1 MAAEVRNA
9 IKWNWE
15 IPDGMIKVKVE
26 EGWITLEG
34 ELEWNHQ
41 KDAAQ
46 KSIKNL
52 IGVKGLNNNIT
63 IKPDAN
69 DQIERID
76 IKSRLERNWP
86 INDGDIEA
94 IVSGNNVTL
103 RGTIESLYQ
112 KDEAGKIAWKA
123 PWARTVLQRTDSRK

>member
-52 IGVKGLNNNIT
+52 IGVKVLNNNIT

-69 DQIERID
+69 D
-76 IKSRLERNWP
+76 
-86 INDGDIEA
+86 
-94 IVSGNNVTL
+94 
-103 RGTIESLYQ
+103 
-112 KDEAGKIAWKA
+112 
-123 PWARTVLQRTDSRK
+123 

>member
-1 MAAEVRNA
+1 MAAKVRNA

-112 KDEAGKIAWKA
+112 KDEAGKIACKA
-123 PWARTVLQRTDSRK
+123 PWARTVLQRTDS

>member
-1 MAAEVRNA
+1 MAAKVRNA
-9 IKWNWE
+9 IKWNWQ

-123 PWARTVLQRTDSRK
+123 PWARTVLQRTDS

>member
-1 MAAEVRNA
+1 MAAKVRNA

-123 PWARTVLQRTDSRK
+123 PWARTVLQRTDS